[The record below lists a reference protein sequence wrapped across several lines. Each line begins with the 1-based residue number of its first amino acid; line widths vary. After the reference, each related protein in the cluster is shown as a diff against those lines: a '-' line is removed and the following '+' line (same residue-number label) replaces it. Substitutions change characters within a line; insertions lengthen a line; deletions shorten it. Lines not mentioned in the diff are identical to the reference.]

1 MKPLINIDKR
11 GFSLNFGLAF
21 SRPCVLTLFILTAF
35 SSVFGQSTSQNFPT
49 PITSNEIS
57 GTIRARDV
65 GDSRLTSYFYTFN
78 SNQGDV
84 FINVVT
90 KNLNGDID
98 VFNAENLN
106 PLTKI
111 VVYADN
117 SQNETGRVIYLRKPE
132 KLILRVQGRT
142 PNDDPATY
150 VIKFAGSFQPAQAV
164 AEAEQQK
171 LPEVRTESQSD
182 VIVNS
187 VGTIIGVKP
196 KPTPSPTETAAEI
209 EKNEEPKAEA
219 KKEKTEETAEKPP
232 EITTAEKAETGKEPE
247 KKVEVVVTD
256 NLPAQEN
263 TEPAAKTEKAET
275 EAKTETKRAT
285 AKSNTRTSRNR
296 NRAAKDA
303 EKSVEKPVEK
313 PAAPNPLENVRLIV
327 LFKDGSKIER
337 PMSEILR
344 VNVDNKGMLTVV
356 SKDGSIGR
364 YSILDVA
371 KMTIE

>member
-1 MKPLINIDKR
+1 MKPRIYTEKR
-11 GFSLNFGLAF
+11 GFFLHFVFASLRASL
-21 SRPCVLTLFILTAF
+21 LTLFILIAF
-35 SSVFGQSTSQNFPT
+35 SIGFGQSTSQNFPT

-57 GTIRARDV
+57 GTIKARDV
-65 GDSRLTSYFYTFN
+65 GDARLTSYFYTFN

-84 FINVVT
+84 FINIVT

-98 VFNAENLN
+98 VFNAANLN

-111 VVYADN
+111 VVYADS

-132 KLILRVQGRT
+132 KLILRIQGRT
-142 PNDDPATY
+142 PNDEPATFT
-150 VIKFAGSFQPAQAV
+150 IKFAGSFQPAQAV
-164 AEAEQQK
+164 AETEQSK
-171 LPEVRTESQSD
+171 LPEVKSENQSD

-196 KPTPSPTETAAEI
+196 KPTPTPTETVSEAEEN
-209 EKNEEPKAEA
+209 EKQETGVEKDDARKVKIPDEPLRELDEA
-219 KKEKTEETAEKPP
+219 KKTPETPTE
-232 EITTAEKAETGKEPE
+232 EKAETEKQPE

-256 NLPAQEN
+256 NIPAQET
-263 TEPAAKTEKAET
+263 TEPAAKTENAET
-275 EAKTETKRAT
+275 KTTPAKSRTKRA
-285 AKSNTRTSRNR
+285 ASRTKKAR
-296 NRAAKDA
+296 
-303 EKSVEKPVEK
+303 EKLAEK

-337 PMSEILR
+337 PMSEVLR
-344 VNVDNKGMLTVV
+344 VNVDNKGMLTIV
-356 SKDGSIGR
+356 SKDGTIGR